1 MPLSPG
7 ANAPPPTVWWSA
19 PDAIPQPTGF
29 WNQLAPSLSVKAIR
43 LQSADSCETNV
54 RPVVWSVKRIGSSDA
69 VDVIVEPTLAHVART
84 RRVVEARDSGTPPEV
99 GMRPL
104 GATRASAFQITLTR
118 ESTRPSGG
126 D

>member
-69 VDVIVEPTLAHVART
+69 VDVIVEPTLAHVAAPVASLKPET
-84 RRVVEARDSGTPPEV
+84 RELPPKLECV
-99 GMRPL
+99 RSALPGRPL
-104 GATRASAFQITLTR
+104 FKSR
-118 ESTRPSGG
+118 
-126 D
+126 